1 MNDPTE
7 SFIRTFGEIVAEVNR
22 RAGAAPSSHSFE
34 IERAAE
40 RDGIVK
46 KNRLL
51 LLYIRTVRN
60 ALQHP
65 QHHSRGHAVQVSE
78 AFLDEVQTLLNYL
91 RNPPTASSIGVPRKE
106 IKTAGLTDQLGDLA
120 NDMKRGGF
128 SHVPILDELGAVIGV
143 FNEAAVFDCLW
154 AETEIIIGREMQI
167 SDIFTHCRLDAG
179 HTENFRFVKPGTPID
194 DLVEMF
200 RAPESPTTRLGAA
213 FVTASGKKTEPLQR
227 LVTAW
232 DVLTSS
238 SK

>member
-1 MNDPTE
+1 MNDPTD
-7 SFIRTFGEIVAEVNR
+7 SFIRRFEEIRAEVNC
-22 RAGAAPSSHSFE
+22 RAGVPSSHSFE

-91 RNPPTASSIGVPRKE
+91 RNPPTVSSIGVPRKK
-106 IKTAGLTDQLGDLA
+106 IKTADLTDELGGLA
-120 NDMKRGGF
+120 NEMKRGGF
-128 SHVPILDELGAVIGV
+128 SHVPILNEFGAVIGV

-154 AETEIIIGREMQI
+154 AETETIIGREMQI
-167 SDIFTHCRLDAG
+167 SDILPHCRLDAG
-179 HTENFRFVKPGTPID
+179 HTENFRFVKPGTLID

-213 FVTASGKKTEPLQR
+213 FVTASGKNTEPLQR

-232 DVLTSS
+232 DVLTRS